1 LPAALI
7 SIGCLVFA
15 FAFAAV
21 LYLCVM
27 RRKQVVEVEK
37 QPKTI
42 VIPRYQPIF
51 VEPNMKEYETQVLQ
65 MSVPID
71 DSERMFGTVDF
82 TNTASR
88 NLRYQASFSLDNISY
103 ITKDKTGDSLSTMK
117 TSGEFDSS
125 KDTSHYSTLEGD
137 LDDSFFSRESV
148 PDNPNY
154 LSASRTNEN
163 VIFGSSPEFVSS
175 TPRRKKSSSKSP
187 IDSTTQL

>member
-1 LPAALI
+1 
-7 SIGCLVFA
+7 
-15 FAFAAV
+15 
-21 LYLCVM
+21 M
-27 RRKQVVEVEK
+27 KRRFCKCQ
-37 QPKTI
+37 
-42 VIPRYQPIF
+42 
-51 VEPNMKEYETQVLQ
+51 L
-65 MSVPID
+65 PID

-117 TSGEFDSS
+117 TSGDFESS

-137 LDDSFFSRESV
+137 LDDSFFSREND
-148 PDNPNY
+148 DNPNY

-163 VIFGSSPEFVSS
+163 VIFGNGSTPEFVSS

-187 IDSTTQL
+187 I

>member
-1 LPAALI
+1 MQIELI
-7 SIGCLVFA
+7 LLF
-15 FAFAAV
+15 F
-21 LYLCVM
+21 
-27 RRKQVVEVEK
+27 RQVVEVEK

-103 ITKDKTGDSLSTMK
+103 ITKDKTGM
-117 TSGEFDSS
+117 
-125 KDTSHYSTLEGD
+125 
-137 LDDSFFSRESV
+137 
-148 PDNPNY
+148 
-154 LSASRTNEN
+154 
-163 VIFGSSPEFVSS
+163 
-175 TPRRKKSSSKSP
+175 
-187 IDSTTQL
+187 